1 MIVNTEYSA
10 SKLNLKTYNVEL
22 LWHWVK
28 LVGPPQKNN
37 SRTKAQ
43 FTQLG
48 G

>member
-1 MIVNTEYSA
+1 MGTYIEYSA
-10 SKLNLKTYNVEL
+10 SKLNLKTYNAKL

-28 LVGPPQKNN
+28 FIRLPQNNN